1 AELCAGE
8 VKRYQLRPRDFGLG
22 DEDPKGLDGGDAQ
35 SNAEAL
41 RAVLSGARRG
51 ATRSSIMMSAAA
63 ALYAAGATG
72 LRDGAR
78 LAEARIDDGAATR
91 MLDRLIEAT
100 RA

>member
-1 AELCAGE
+1 M
-8 VKRYQLRPRDFGLG
+8 KRYQLKPRDFGLD
-22 DEDPKGLDGGDAQ
+22 DEDAKGLEGGDAQ
-35 SNAEAL
+35 HNAEAV

-51 ATRSSIMMSAAA
+51 AARSSVVMSAAA
-63 ALYAAGATG
+63 ALYAAGVTG

-91 MLDRLIEAT
+91 VLDRLIEAS